1 MRKHD
6 FSQMDEMQ
14 REKLL
19 KINGNGMKL
28 CALGL
33 LAAILIQWFLNGD
46 FSCIMGELAVYGLLT
61 MYIVVSYMHEGLWG
75 DRIRPS
81 WRGNLLISGIV
92 SVVIGAILMAR
103 KAASLEF
110 TMSMPD
116 ILLRMSIGFLACFGA
131 LTILLFMY
139 RKRRQALDSGEE

>member
-61 MYIVVSYMHEGLWG
+61 MYIVIFYMYEGLWG
-75 DRIRPS
+75 ERIRPS

-92 SVVIGAILMAR
+92 SAVIGVILMVR
-103 KAASLEF
+103 KAAGPEF
-110 TMSMPD
+110 TMGVPD
-116 ILLRMSIGFLACFGA
+116 ILLRMAIGFLACFVA
-131 LTILLFMY
+131 LTVLLFMY